1 MSGHVGTKDWHLSLQ
16 PLSIIHD
23 LQNQPNFPTLS
34 QAVPQH
40 FQPAPAYLF
49 HSGGNEQAVSV
60 LRAAIHLLV
69 NFELKFLSLGLITI

>member
-1 MSGHVGTKDWHLSLQ
+1 MSGCVGTEDWHFSPQ
-16 PLSIIHD
+16 PLSIIRD

-40 FQPAPAYLF
+40 CQPAPAYLF

-60 LRAAIHLLV
+60 PRAAIYLLV
-69 NFELKFLSLGLITI
+69 NLELKFLSLGLITI